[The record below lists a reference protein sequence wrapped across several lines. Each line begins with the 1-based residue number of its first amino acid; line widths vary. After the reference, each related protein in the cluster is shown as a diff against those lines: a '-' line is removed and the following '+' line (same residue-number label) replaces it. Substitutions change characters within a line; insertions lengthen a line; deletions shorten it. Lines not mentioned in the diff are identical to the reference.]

1 MKPGTRWI
9 AIVLLAVGL
18 CGILDATGLVESSQT
33 IGTWWPLAVI
43 GWPLVEMVAVRRVT
57 LGGVIC
63 LGIGLTLLADELA
76 LADDGLVWSM
86 LAAFIGLALLVEALM
101 KRGEGQKRE
110 DTYATPR
117 GGAS

>member
-1 MKPGTRWI
+1 MKPGTLWI
-9 AIVLLAVGL
+9 GAVLLAIGV
-18 CGILDATGLVESSQT
+18 CGILDATGFVESSQT

-43 GWPLVEMVAVRRVT
+43 GWPLTEMVAARRVT

-63 LGIGLTLLADELA
+63 LAIGLTLLADELA

-86 LAAFIGLALLVEALM
+86 LAAFIGLAILVDAVV
-101 KRGEGQKRE
+101 KRDERPEREGPW
-110 DTYATPR
+110 ATPG